1 MLSYTSKIT
10 YKPSKLEQT
19 DLVLVCDQ
27 SLSAGLCK
35 GDYKSLYAVVMTWAN
50 LVNTQTHLS
59 SSFWPVIVLVQF
71 SISSVLVQL
80 AMRPRKPCVH
90 LWINSDCSE

>member
-1 MLSYTSKIT
+1 MCKLAVRCLETFSNDMLSYTSKIT

-35 GDYKSLYAVVMTWAN
+35 GDYKSLYAVVMT
-50 LVNTQTHLS
+50 
-59 SSFWPVIVLVQF
+59 
-71 SISSVLVQL
+71 
-80 AMRPRKPCVH
+80 
-90 LWINSDCSE
+90 